1 MIVLYVLLFPFLYR
15 IFGWIGVSFSW
26 SFIGMAVWFWGVR
39 GGVLT
44 AVFGYLLNVVLLKSS
59 GGLLLGGPLGF
70 ILSISAA
77 AILGRMRDLRIQLHS
92 EFYEREKTEVDLRH
106 RQDELENRVAERTVS
121 LKALNQKLLN
131 EVAKRKQSAERLK
144 ESEERFRI
152 LYEHAP
158 DPFYINTL
166 DGTFVDGNRAAEKML
181 GYKREDLIGKNL
193 LDIGALSEAD
203 LHRAAVLLQKNQ
215 NGAPTG
221 PDEFKLFG
229 KNGLPAY
236 AEISTHPVTIG
247 GEKLV
252 IGIARD
258 ISDRKQAEAEATRL
272 KTQLLQAQ
280 KMEAIGTLAG
290 GIAHDFNNILSAV
303 IGYSEMAL
311 SKATAGDELQDDIRE
326 ILSAGHRAKNLVK
339 QILTFSRRTE
349 QEAQPVQVKLIAS
362 EVVKLLK
369 ASLPATIEIRQMLAS
384 DKAVL
389 ADPTQI
395 HQVLMNLCT
404 NAGYAMRK
412 TGGTLGVRLTDVRV
426 EPEFIDEHPELEP
439 GPYLKLTISD
449 TGQGMSA
456 HIMER
461 IFEPYFTTRLKGGG
475 TGLGLA
481 VVHGIV
487 KDHGG
492 TISVSSKPGRG
503 TSFRVYLP
511 VIERKARPE
520 IRTDVS
526 LRFGNEHV
534 LFVDDEKPLVDLGRQ
549 MLEKCGYKVTARTS
563 SVEAFEL
570 FKNQADKFHL
580 VITDLTMPNMTGK
593 ELAKAVLRV
602 RPEIPIILCTG
613 FSEMISPES
622 AKAFGIRSYLMK
634 PVTISDLAGTV
645 REVLDIQ
652 TEQYT
657 L

>member
-1 MIVLYVLLFPFLYR
+1 
-15 IFGWIGVSFSW
+15 
-26 SFIGMAVWFWGVR
+26 MAVWFWGVR
-39 GGVLT
+39 GGVLV
-44 AVFGYLLNVVLLKSS
+44 AVLGYLLNVFLLKSI

-70 ILSISAA
+70 VLSISVA
-77 AILGRMRDLRIQLHS
+77 AILGRMRDLSNLLHS
-92 EFYEREKTEVDLRH
+92 ELSEREKTERELRNA
-106 RQDELENRVAERTVS
+106 QDELENRVAERTAS
-121 LKALNQKLLN
+121 QEALNGKLLS
-131 EVAKRKQSAERLK
+131 EVAKREKSAERLK

-152 LYEHAP
+152 LFEHAP

-166 DGTFVDGNRAAEKML
+166 DGTFVDGNHAAEKML
-181 GYKREDLIGKNL
+181 GYRREDLIGKNF
-193 LDIGALSEAD
+193 LDIGVLAEQD
-203 LHRAAVLLQKNQ
+203 LHRAAVLLEKNQ

-221 PDEFKLFG
+221 PDDFKLCSKSG
-229 KNGLPAY
+229 EPAY

-247 GEKLV
+247 GKKLV

-258 ISDRKQAEAEATRL
+258 ISDRKKAEAEATKL

-311 SKATAGDELQDDIRE
+311 SKATADEELQGDIQE
-326 ILSAGHRAKNLVK
+326 VLSAGHRAKNLVK
-339 QILTFSRRTE
+339 QILTFSRQTE
-349 QEAQPVQVKLIAS
+349 QEAQPVQVKFIAR
-362 EVVKLLK
+362 EVIKLLK
-369 ASLPATIEIRQMLAS
+369 ASLPATIEIRQKLAS
-384 DKAVL
+384 DRAVL
-389 ADPTQI
+389 ADPTQL

-412 TGGTLGVRLTDVRV
+412 NGGILEVRLTDV
-426 EPEFIDEHPELEP
+426 PGDAGFFAGHPDLEP
-439 GPYLKLTISD
+439 GPYLKLIVTD
-449 TGQGMSA
+449 TGQGMSTQ
-456 HIMER
+456 IMER
-461 IFEPYFTTRLKGGG
+461 IFDPYFTTRLKGG

-492 TISVSSKPGRG
+492 TVSVSSNPGSG

-511 VIERKARPE
+511 AIERKARPE
-520 IRTDVS
+520 IRTDAS
-526 LRFGNEHV
+526 LRFGDEHI
-534 LFVDDEKPLVDLGRQ
+534 LLVDDEKSLVDLGRQ

-563 SVEAFEL
+563 SVEALEL
-570 FKNQADKFHL
+570 FKIQADKFDL

-602 RPEIPIILCTG
+602 RPEIPVILCTG

-622 AKAFGIRSYLMK
+622 AKALGIRAYLMK
-634 PVTISDLAGTV
+634 PVTIGDLAGTV

-652 TEQYT
+652 SDAPPAERRPQEAPWKGAGLSTHQLKSEIRST
-657 L
+657 KCET